1 MVVSLQIHM
10 DKEEVWLHNIK
21 KYASSVIGKYI
32 DEQKRIFLFP
42 VIISVDL
49 SNLYN
54 FNKFLSESNL

>member
-1 MVVSLQIHM
+1 M
-10 DKEEVWLHNIK
+10 DKEEEVWLHNIK
-21 KYASSVIGKYI
+21 KYASLVIGKYI

-54 FNKFLSESNL
+54 FNKFLPESNL